1 MDDFLISGRPD
12 SKVYQE
18 AEAQLQKA
26 YRFGKWDSASE
37 GFEFAGCYVRQ
48 NKDYSITL
56 DQKDYTLRW
65 LDEMEIS
72 KGRADKEPLTPSET
86 SELRGVLG
94 TLSWRATQS
103 GPQFLADTSLFLSE
117 VKTATINTLRR
128 VNKVIREV
136 RRTADQSLL
145 FPGWGCSLGDLA
157 VVTWADA
164 SNHNRVDRSSSVG
177 MVTGVAPSSFLSGEE
192 CQVAIVAWK
201 SGKTPRQCLGS
212 NGAEVQAITM
222 GEDQNFQVRGF
233 LREMIGARYTR
244 ENLKEEVSQVPG
256 ALVMDSRGIYDAMTR
271 NLSSLHGLRESRA
284 GYELTLAVN
293 QARSVGTCLRWV
305 SGLAQLADALTKA
318 DNRKG
323 FLQFL
328 SQRQYWRLVHDDK
341 FVAGRKVHKRDLEK
355 QFREYEQ
362 LYVDKLRDLAKKYNW
377 PWTEPDAPTEPL
389 LG

>member
-1 MDDFLISGRPD
+1 MLRPRCRRP
-12 SKVYQE
+12 
-18 AEAQLQKA
+18 KA
-26 YRFGKWDSASE
+26 YRFGKWDLASE
-37 GFEFAGCYVRQ
+37 GFEFAGCHVKQ
-48 NKDYSITL
+48 QKDFSVTL

-65 LDEMEIS
+65 LEEMQIEKDRS
-72 KGRADKEPLTPSET
+72 DKEVLVPSEI

-103 GPQFLADTSLFLSE
+103 APQFLADTSLFLSE
-117 VKTATINTLRR
+117 VKVATISTLRR

-136 RRTADQSLL
+136 RRTAEQPLL
-145 FPGWGCSLGDLA
+145 FPSWGCELCDLA

-164 SNHNRVDRSSSVG
+164 SNHNRVDKSSSVG
-177 MVTGVAPSSFLSGEE
+177 MITGVAPKSFLHGEE
-192 CQVAIVAWK
+192 CQVAVVQWK

-222 GEDQNFQVRGF
+222 GEDQNFQVRAF
-233 LREMIGARYTR
+233 LREMTGATLNR
-244 ENLKEEVSQVPG
+244 ENLREQVAQTLG

-293 QARSVGTCLRWV
+293 QARSVGTRLRWV
-305 SGLAQLADALTKA
+305 NGLAQLADALTKA

-328 SQRQYWRLVHDDK
+328 GQKQFWRLVHDEK
-341 FVAGRKVHKRDLEK
+341 FVAGRKLHKRDLEK
-355 QFREYEQ
+355 QFRESEKS
-362 LYVDKLRDLAKKYNW
+362 YVNVLRDLAGKYNW
-377 PWTEPDAPTEPL
+377 PWCEPDAPPEPL